1 MLIERV
7 NFSKRVK
14 LHESLGQ
21 VQSAVLEKFTT
32 AYYTK
37 LHIKSCYYFL
47 IVYMKEH
54 HEGQRQ
60 TKCLERAR
68 AICNLRSCYNFAFVL
83 HENALVFSQ
92 AGARNFFMYI
102 INREN
107 SHVCDIFIVK
117 KKK

>member
-1 MLIERV
+1 
-7 NFSKRVK
+7 
-14 LHESLGQ
+14 
-21 VQSAVLEKFTT
+21 
-32 AYYTK
+32 
-37 LHIKSCYYFL
+37 
-47 IVYMKEH
+47 MKEH

-107 SHVCDIFIVK
+107 SHLCDIFIIK
-117 KKK
+117 KNDTEFLSQCLRVLLSTHEYKWVPLNCEGSLMICWGNP

>member
-1 MLIERV
+1 
-7 NFSKRVK
+7 
-14 LHESLGQ
+14 
-21 VQSAVLEKFTT
+21 
-32 AYYTK
+32 
-37 LHIKSCYYFL
+37 
-47 IVYMKEH
+47 MKEH

-107 SHVCDIFIVK
+107 SHLCDIFIVK
-117 KKK
+117 KK